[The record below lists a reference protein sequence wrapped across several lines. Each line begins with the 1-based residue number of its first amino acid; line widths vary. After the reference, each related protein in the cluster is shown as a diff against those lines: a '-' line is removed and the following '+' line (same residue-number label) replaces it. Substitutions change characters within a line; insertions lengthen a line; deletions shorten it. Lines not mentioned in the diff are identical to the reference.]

1 MRSSTKRLA
10 IRVGRDSPAAEG
22 RKLRAY
28 ARELEKKLAE
38 ALEQQTATSEVLRVI
53 SSSPGDLVP
62 VFETILALAT
72 RICEAKFGSLY
83 LYDGKNYR
91 TAAQHNPPPALA
103 ELRRQKP
110 VFRAGPGTGLG
121 RAAA

>member
-10 IRVGRDSPAAEG
+10 IRVGRDSPAAEE

-53 SSSPGDLVP
+53 SSSPGELEP
-62 VFETILALAT
+62 VFQSMLENAT
-72 RICEAKFGSLY
+72 RICDAQFGTLFLTDDGALRPAALHNLPPKLAK
-83 LYDGKNYR
+83 
-91 TAAQHNPPPALA
+91 
-103 ELRRQKP
+103 
-110 VFRAGPGTGLG
+110 
-121 RAAA
+121 